1 MVKEK
6 QITIRIQ
13 TLEALLRRIPSD
25 HPKRVLI
32 ENEYSKRMAGYKGE
46 KSLDYY
52 LSFLGEDYYIF
63 HDIRLKGETY
73 YFQIDVLIITPRFIL
88 IIESKNISGTLT
100 FDQKHNQLIR
110 EVNGKVDGF
119 QDPISQVKH
128 QEYQLKNWLNSKKLP
143 DFAIE
148 TCVVIT
154 NANTIIK
161 VTGEEKRN
169 TPSIIK
175 SSNIVFEIERLNEIH
190 NHRKK
195 QNRRQLSQL
204 SNIIL
209 NLHTQPVLN
218 ILNEFNINVNDILSG
233 VFCEGCNTLSMI
245 RAGGKWKCT
254 ICAKTSK
261 TAHLQTINDY
271 YLLICTLMTNKQFRN
286 FANLSSSTTS
296 YKLLSSLTFET
307 SGTTCDRKYHITLY
321 QPK

>member
-32 ENEYSKRMAGYKGE
+32 ENEYSKRMVGYKGE

-73 YFQIDVLIITPRFIL
+73 YFQIDVLIIAPRFIL

-195 QNRRQLSQL
+195 QNKRQLSQL

-233 VFCEGCNTLSMI
+233 CFV
-245 RAGGKWKCT
+245 KVV
-254 ICAKTSK
+254 
-261 TAHLQTINDY
+261 
-271 YLLICTLMTNKQFRN
+271 
-286 FANLSSSTTS
+286 
-296 YKLLSSLTFET
+296 
-307 SGTTCDRKYHITLY
+307 TLY
-321 QPK
+321 L